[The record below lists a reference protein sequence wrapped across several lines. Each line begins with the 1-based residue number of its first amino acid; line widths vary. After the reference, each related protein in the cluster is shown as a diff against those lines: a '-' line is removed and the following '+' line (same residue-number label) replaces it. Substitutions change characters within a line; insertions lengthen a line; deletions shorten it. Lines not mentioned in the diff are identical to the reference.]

1 MKHTQI
7 QKRIIR
13 GKLPPILEID
23 EDGVPTF
30 ELDTLGKRW
39 SSDADDAPGVQ
50 LGDWP
55 MDLDD

>member
-1 MKHTQI
+1 MKTPQI

-30 ELDTLGKRW
+30 ELDTFGKRW